1 MKVYIV
7 LSMDTND
14 VISVD
19 KVFRDKEIAEKYAD
33 IQNSRNRAL
42 DYFIRERALME
53 NIDEPVSV

>member
-33 IQNSRNRAL
+33 IQNSRNRGL
-42 DYFIRERALME
+42 DYFIRERTIME

>member
-1 MKVYIV
+1 
-7 LSMDTND
+7 MDTND

>member
-33 IQNSRNRAL
+33 IQNLRNRAL

-53 NIDEPVSV
+53 NIDEPVNV

>member
-19 KVFRDKEIAEKYAD
+19 KVFRDKSGAEQYAD
-33 IQNSRNRAL
+33 IQNEKNRPL
-42 DYFIRERALME
+42 DYFIRERVITE
-53 NIDEPVSV
+53 

>member
-1 MKVYIV
+1 
-7 LSMDTND
+7 MDTND

-19 KVFRDKEIAEKYAD
+19 KVFRDKEIAEKYTD